1 MATDSERVVLGTQAP
16 DFELPTADGSGR
28 VALAGFSEAPALLVV
43 FMCNHCPYVQ
53 HLEMALGEFAAE
65 YSEKGLAV
73 VGICSNDV
81 ENYPEDAPDELVGQA
96 ARAGFAFPYLVDETQ
111 EVAHAYGAAC
121 TPDFFLYDG
130 ARRLAYRGQF
140 DDTRPHS
147 AATPT
152 GESMRAAADAV
163 LRGEAVPEPHL
174 PSVGCSIKWKPGNEP
189 PPSVML

>member
-1 MATDSERVVLGTQAP
+1 MATDSTPTALGTAAP

-28 VALAGFSEAPALLVV
+28 VSLADFADAPALLVA
-43 FMCNHCPYVQ
+43 FLSNHCPYVL
-53 HLEMALGEFAAE
+53 HVESALGEFAEE

-81 ENYPEDAPDELVGQA
+81 ENYPEDAPEEMVGQI
-96 ARAGFAFPYLVDETQ
+96 ARAGFTFPYLHDETQ
-111 EVAHAYGAAC
+111 EVAKAFGAAC

-152 GESMRAAADAV
+152 GETMRAAADAV

-174 PSVGCSIKWKPGNEP
+174 PSVGCGIKWKPGNEP
-189 PPSVML
+189 PAQTML